1 MMLSEGTIG
10 VDNVIVLK
18 SGKSRRIVSRHATW
32 LTGPGNLKLYL
43 DKETY
48 ERAGLVGKPHGVK
61 GKRGLKPRWGTCS
74 GIWLLIYVDSC

>member
-10 VDNVIVLK
+10 VDNVCLLK
-18 SGKSRRIVSRHATW
+18 SGK
-32 LTGPGNLKLYL
+32 LTLFL

-61 GKRGLKPRWGTCS
+61 GKRGLKPRWGMYTAY
-74 GIWLLIYVDSC
+74 GIVGLMLRIANFRASC

>member
-10 VDNVIVLK
+10 VDNVFVLK
-18 SGKSRRIVSRHATW
+18 SGS
-32 LTGPGNLKLYL
+32 LNMFL

-61 GKRGLKPRWGTCS
+61 GKRGLKPRWGTFVPT
-74 GIWLLIYVDSC
+74 VDINSMHTVADGSSC

>member
-18 SGKSRRIVSRHATW
+18 SGMSGRHEWWCAS
-32 LTGPGNLKLYL
+32 LTRLGNLKIFL

-61 GKRGLKPRWGTCS
+61 GKRGLKPRWGTHGSYICLYMY
-74 GIWLLIYVDSC
+74 GY